1 MDKSYC
7 SHTFSTITITKIITA
22 TTIRKITTTS
32 IRVFM
37 VVSAITF
44 THGVKDDH
52 TCTLPHKLVCSLDHR
67 LENRF
72 CSSPSEKQFARLDFD
87 LCALYIFDLLTILFF
102 SSINDQYNN
111 NHIIILGNIAFFNK

>member
-7 SHTFSTITITKIITA
+7 SHTFSTITITKIIKA

-32 IRVFM
+32 IRIFM
-37 VVSAITF
+37 VVSATTF
-44 THGVKDDH
+44 THDVKDDH
-52 TCTLPHKLVCSLDHR
+52 TCTLPHKLVCSLGHR

-87 LCALYIFDLLTILFF
+87 LCALNIFDLLAILFF
-102 SSINDQYNN
+102 FFSINNQYHN
-111 NHIIILGNIAFFNK
+111 NHIIILGKLLFNK